1 MAKKD
6 AEQDS
11 DNGNGKGA
19 GGIGGITKSFD
30 QYEYIGVVI
39 PGATLLFGLLLIW
52 SEPFR
57 SSISK
62 DFSLGALG
70 LFVIA
75 AYVVGHIVRALG
87 DFFEAVFWAC
97 FGGLPTDWAPENKH
111 HVLDKNQREALKTHL
126 RVLLKKKDLTLE
138 QYKNNRQEW
147 RAVIRE
153 VYAAVARAKASARV
167 DVFNRTYG
175 LMIGITM
182 ALMIIGVAL
191 LAQVRLGDPASLPVP
206 GRAAIVIVILTFIA
220 AILTAHRAFLFGR
233 SYAREL
239 FVQFLEL
246 PLK

>member
-1 MAKKD
+1 MAKK
-6 AEQDS
+6 ETGQDS
-11 DNGNGKGA
+11 DSENGKSA
-19 GGIGGITKSFD
+19 GDIGGITKSFD

-57 SSISK
+57 ASISK
-62 DFSLGALG
+62 DFSLGSLG

-87 DFFEAVFWAC
+87 DLLEAVFWAC
-97 FGGLPTDWAPENKH
+97 FGGMPTDWAPDNKRH
-111 HVLDKNQREALKTHL
+111 LLDDNQREALKLHL
-126 RVLLKKKDLTLE
+126 RSLLKKKDLTLE
-138 QYKNNRQEW
+138 QYKDNRQEW
-147 RAVIRE
+147 RAIIRE
-153 VYAAVARAKASARV
+153 IYAAVARAKMSARV

-182 ALMIIGVAL
+182 ADIIIGLVLVVQVAL
-191 LAQVRLGDPASLPVP
+191 CDAANLPVP
-206 GRAAIVIVILTFIA
+206 ERTAISIA
-220 AILTAHRAFLFGR
+220 IMAFVVAILTMHRAFLFGR